1 MTAPRASFEFIASRP
16 GEGVWDD
23 DPALARR
30 SVTDSA
36 ALNRFLA
43 GVERR
48 AFHMARLAVKDV
60 DEAMDIVQ
68 DTMLALVRKYAD
80 KAESEWP
87 RLFHR
92 ILQNRITDW
101 HRRRIVRNRVMTVLG
116 RRDADD
122 AAEDVDPIQ
131 LVADGPAADPA
142 YRVQLDAISDRLAE
156 SVEALPHRQQQ
167 AFLLRTW
174 EGLSVA
180 ETARAMR
187 CSAGS
192 VKTHYSRA
200 IHRLRGELTELHP
213 DLPVEDSNE

>member
-1 MTAPRASFEFIASRP
+1 MR
-16 GEGVWDD
+16 
-23 DPALARR
+23 PALRRR

-48 AFHMARLAVKDV
+48 AFRMARLAVKDV

-68 DTMLALVRKYAD
+68 DTMLTLVRRYAD
-80 KAESEWP
+80 KGEGDWP
-87 RLFHR
+87 PLFHR

-101 HRRRIVRNRVMTVLG
+101 HRRRIVRSRVMMVLG
-116 RRDADD
+116 RSDG
-122 AAEDVDPIQ
+122 AEEVDPIQ
-131 LVADGPAADPA
+131 QVADGPAANPE
-142 YRVQLDAISDRLAE
+142 YRVQLDAVSQRMAAL
-156 SVEALPHRQQQ
+156 VEALPHRQQQ

-180 ETARAMR
+180 ATARAMR
-187 CSAGS
+187 CSQGS

-200 IHRLRGELTELHP
+200 IHRLRSELTELRP
-213 DLPVEDSNE
+213 ELPLDTGGRGP

>member
-1 MTAPRASFEFIASRP
+1 MR
-16 GEGVWDD
+16 
-23 DPALARR
+23 PALRRR

-48 AFHMARLAVKDV
+48 AFRMARLAVKDV

-68 DTMLALVRKYAD
+68 DTMLTLVRKYAD
-80 KAESEWP
+80 KGEGDWP
-87 RLFHR
+87 PLFHR

-101 HRRRIVRNRVMTVLG
+101 HRRRIVRSRVMMVLG
-116 RRDADD
+116 RSDG
-122 AAEDVDPIQ
+122 AEEVDPIQ
-131 LVADGPAADPA
+131 QVADGPAANPE
-142 YRVQLDAISDRLAE
+142 YRVQLDAVSQRMAAL
-156 SVEALPHRQQQ
+156 VEALPHRQQQ

-180 ETARAMR
+180 ATARAMR
-187 CSAGS
+187 CSQGS

-200 IHRLRGELTELHP
+200 IHRLRSELTELRP
-213 DLPVEDSNE
+213 QLPLDTGGRGP

>member
-1 MTAPRASFEFIASRP
+1 MR
-16 GEGVWDD
+16 
-23 DPALARR
+23 PALRRR

-48 AFHMARLAVKDV
+48 AFRMARLAVKDV

-68 DTMLALVRKYAD
+68 DTMLTLVRKYAD
-80 KAESEWP
+80 KGEGDWP
-87 RLFHR
+87 PLFHR

-101 HRRRIVRNRVMTVLG
+101 HRRRIVRSRVMMVLG
-116 RRDADD
+116 RSDG
-122 AAEDVDPIQ
+122 AEEVDPIQ
-131 LVADGPAADPA
+131 QVADGPAANPE
-142 YRVQLDAISDRLAE
+142 YRVQLDAVSQRMAAL
-156 SVEALPHRQQQ
+156 VEALPYRQQQ

-180 ETARAMR
+180 ATARAMR
-187 CSAGS
+187 CSQGS

-200 IHRLRGELTELHP
+200 IHRLRSELTELRP
-213 DLPVEDSNE
+213 ELPLDTGGRGP

>member
-1 MTAPRASFEFIASRP
+1 
-16 GEGVWDD
+16 
-23 DPALARR
+23 
-30 SVTDSA
+30 
-36 ALNRFLA
+36 
-43 GVERR
+43 
-48 AFHMARLAVKDV
+48 MARLAVKDV

-101 HRRRIVRNRVMTVLG
+101 HRRRTVRNRVMVVLG
-116 RRDADD
+116 RSNADD
-122 AAEDVDPIQ
+122 TAEEVDPIQ
-131 LVADGPAADPA
+131 QIADGPAADPA

-156 SVEALPHRQQQ
+156 AVEALPHRQQQ

-200 IHRLRGELTELHP
+200 VHRLRRELTELHP
-213 DLPVEDSNE
+213 DLPVDDSDERTTE

>member
-1 MTAPRASFEFIASRP
+1 MR
-16 GEGVWDD
+16 
-23 DPALARR
+23 PALRRR

-48 AFHMARLAVKDV
+48 AFRMARLAVKDV

-68 DTMLALVRKYAD
+68 DTMLTLVRKYAD
-80 KAESEWP
+80 KGEGDWP
-87 RLFHR
+87 PLFHR

-101 HRRRIVRNRVMTVLG
+101 HRRRIVRSRVMMVLG
-116 RRDADD
+116 RSDG
-122 AAEDVDPIQ
+122 AEEVDPIQ
-131 LVADGPAADPA
+131 QVADGPAANPE
-142 YRVQLDAISDRLAE
+142 YRVQLDAVSQRMAAL
-156 SVEALPHRQQQ
+156 VEALPHRQQQ

-180 ETARAMR
+180 ATARAMR
-187 CSAGS
+187 CSQGS

-200 IHRLRGELTELHP
+200 IHRLRSELTELRP
-213 DLPVEDSNE
+213 ELPLDTGGRGP

>member
-1 MTAPRASFEFIASRP
+1 MLPRP
-16 GEGVWDD
+16 
-23 DPALARR
+23 

-43 GVERR
+43 SVEQR
-48 AFHMARLAVKDV
+48 AFRMARLAVKDV

-68 DTMLALVRKYAD
+68 DSMLTLVRKYAD
-80 KAESEWP
+80 KGEHEWP
-87 RLFHR
+87 PLFHR

-116 RRDADD
+116 RSDEID
-122 AAEDVDPIQ
+122 EPDPIQ
-131 LVADGPAADPA
+131 QVPDGPAADPA
-142 YRVQLDAISDRLAE
+142 YRVQLDAIADRLAE

-187 CSAGS
+187 CSEGS

-213 DLPVEDSNE
+213 ELPVDDTNERTTE

>member
-1 MTAPRASFEFIASRP
+1 
-16 GEGVWDD
+16 
-23 DPALARR
+23 
-30 SVTDSA
+30 
-36 ALNRFLA
+36 
-43 GVERR
+43 
-48 AFHMARLAVKDV
+48 MARVAVKDV

-68 DTMLALVRKYAD
+68 DTMLTLVRKYAD
-80 KAESEWP
+80 KGESEWP
-87 RLFHR
+87 PLFHR

-101 HRRRIVRNRVMTVLG
+101 HRRRIVRSRVMMVLG
-116 RRDADD
+116 RSDGTD
-122 AAEDVDPIQ
+122 DVDPIQ
-131 LVADGPAADPA
+131 LAADRPAAEPE

-187 CSAGS
+187 CSEGT

-200 IHRLRGELTELHP
+200 IHRLRGELAELHP
-213 DLPVEDSNE
+213 ELPVDDP

>member
-1 MTAPRASFEFIASRP
+1 MR
-16 GEGVWDD
+16 
-23 DPALARR
+23 PALRRR

-48 AFHMARLAVKDV
+48 AFRMARLAVKDV

-68 DTMLALVRKYAD
+68 DTMLTLVRKYAD
-80 KAESEWP
+80 KGEGDWP
-87 RLFHR
+87 PLFHR

-101 HRRRIVRNRVMTVLG
+101 HRRRIVRSRVMMVLG
-116 RRDADD
+116 RSDG
-122 AAEDVDPIQ
+122 AEEVDPIQ
-131 LVADGPAADPA
+131 QVADGPAANPE
-142 YRVQLDAISDRLAE
+142 YRVQLDAVSQRMATL
-156 SVEALPHRQQQ
+156 VEALPHRQQQ

-180 ETARAMR
+180 ATARAMR
-187 CSAGS
+187 CSQGS

-200 IHRLRGELTELHP
+200 IHRLRSELTELRP
-213 DLPVEDSNE
+213 ELPLDTGGRGP